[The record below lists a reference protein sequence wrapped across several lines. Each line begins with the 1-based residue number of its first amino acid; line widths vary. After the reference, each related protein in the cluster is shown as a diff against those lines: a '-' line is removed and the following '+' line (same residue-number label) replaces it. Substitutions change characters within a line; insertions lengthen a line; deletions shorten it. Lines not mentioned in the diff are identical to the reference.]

1 MAPILM
7 PVTPLR
13 SPKSESPLAFVVR
26 ITNVEAPCATRSAS
40 ADRLGTSCPATLKT
54 VGSSRTTRSRSGTK
68 FIAPRPVAGSR
79 SAASGNSAPVKDGR
93 NGGEPG
99 LDDRLRAVLGEGHA
113 EHELAAPDRL
123 RKHTVAFRLRGGG
136 SLRLGEEHVEH
147 HGGGSRRGEL
157 VDQRGELD
165 ARPGPLPEPLQRLV
179 VDRDDADR
187 PCGPPRIHCHAGTL
201 ACGAPVGV
209 YCHDWSA

>member
-1 MAPILM
+1 
-7 PVTPLR
+7 
-13 SPKSESPLAFVVR
+13 
-26 ITNVEAPCATRSAS
+26 
-40 ADRLGTSCPATLKT
+40 
-54 VGSSRTTRSRSGTK
+54 
-68 FIAPRPVAGSR
+68 
-79 SAASGNSAPVKDGR
+79 VKDGR

-123 RKHTVAFRLRGGG
+123 RKHTVPFRLRGGG

-187 PCGPPRIHCHAGTL
+187 AFGIVDSRRPALEDVELEVAQRPDAERFPQ
-201 ACGAPVGV
+201 
-209 YCHDWSA
+209 

>member
-99 LDDRLRAVLGEGHA
+99 LDDRLR
-113 EHELAAPDRL
+113 
-123 RKHTVAFRLRGGG
+123 KHTVAFRLRGGG

-187 PCGPPRIHCHAGTL
+187 AFGIVDSRRPALEDVELEVAQRPDAERFPQ
-201 ACGAPVGV
+201 
-209 YCHDWSA
+209 